1 MKRTNGASRN
11 LTYRYNQL
19 ISEEIDR
26 KKLSQNDSRGE
37 FLEKV
42 NSSKYDNNIFL
53 FL

>member
-1 MKRTNGASRN
+1 MKKTNGASRN

-26 KKLSQNDSRGE
+26 KKLLQNDSRGE

-42 NSSKYDNNIFL
+42 NNSKYDISL
-53 FL
+53 FLIL